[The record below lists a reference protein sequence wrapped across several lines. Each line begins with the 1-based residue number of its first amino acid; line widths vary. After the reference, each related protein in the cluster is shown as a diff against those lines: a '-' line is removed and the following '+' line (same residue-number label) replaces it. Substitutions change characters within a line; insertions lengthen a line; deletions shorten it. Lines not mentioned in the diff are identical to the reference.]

1 MPLPPQAAWASGRGQ
16 RSAGVEVARPRR
28 VCRWLCAEGCTWLP
42 GALTLTSSIV
52 CVGAQG
58 TNDEMCFKFLLVYP
72 ADGVLMCMDIGKISQ
87 DEDSAKMGICIDQ
100 GNQGSLASLFAAG
113 MGGRAPG
120 GDAGGGAANLGSLD
134 AFADMTMVFEA
145 PPTNIS
151 AFVDAVCVARAAAF
165 EASSRPTAGSAST
178 WLLATCVT
186 GALASCLW
194 SLPA

>member
-1 MPLPPQAAWASGRGQ
+1 M
-16 RSAGVEVARPRR
+16 
-28 VCRWLCAEGCTWLP
+28 
-42 GALTLTSSIV
+42 

-58 TNDEMCFKFLLVYP
+58 TNDEMCFNFLLVYP
-72 ADGVLMCMDIGKISQ
+72 ADGVLMCMDIGKISK

-100 GNQGSLASLFAAG
+100 GNQGSLAGLFAAG
-113 MGGRAPG
+113 MGGMDARG
-120 GDAGGGAANLGSLD
+120 ESAGGGAANLGSLD

-145 PPTNIS
+145 PPKNIS
-151 AFVDAVCVARAAAF
+151 AYVDAVCVARAAAF

-186 GALASCLW
+186 GALASSLW